1 MLDYFYILRM
11 INLAIFIMCFL
22 ALMKKRGYTC
32 KCKSKTKLVLTSIL
46 VIAPNIGGMP
56 FGTVALFILILII
69 LSPFLIC
76 KTIYKIDTKKSITQS
91 NASRHLN
98 KLMNANLVT
107 YYKEAKYVYY
117 KLNED
122 TLNEYSFIK
131 SILEDGLEKEEK
143 LKLDYDILVNYKD
156 AGLTCETVSQI
167 RDVINKIKSN

>member
-1 MLDYFYILRM
+1 MKIVQILKALGDETRIKIINILRKGPLCVCE
-11 INLAIFIMCFL
+11 IEAIL
-22 ALMKKRGYTC
+22 E
-32 KCKSKTKLVLTSIL
+32 
-46 VIAPNIGGMP
+46 
-56 FGTVALFILILII
+56 
-69 LSPFLIC
+69 
-76 KTIYKIDTKKSITQS
+76 ITQS

-131 SILEDGLEKEEK
+131 AILEDGLEKEEK

-156 AGLTCETVSQI
+156 AGLTCETVTQI

>member
-1 MLDYFYILRM
+1 MKIVQILKALGDETRIKIMNILRNGPLCVCE
-11 INLAIFIMCFL
+11 IEAIL
-22 ALMKKRGYTC
+22 E
-32 KCKSKTKLVLTSIL
+32 
-46 VIAPNIGGMP
+46 
-56 FGTVALFILILII
+56 
-69 LSPFLIC
+69 
-76 KTIYKIDTKKSITQS
+76 ITQS

-122 TLNEYSFIK
+122 TLNEYRFVK

-143 LKLDYDILVNYKD
+143 LKLDYDILVNYRE
-156 AGLTCETVSQI
+156 AGLTCETVNQI

>member
-1 MLDYFYILRM
+1 MKIVQILKALGDETRIKIINILRNGPLCVCE
-11 INLAIFIMCFL
+11 IEAIL
-22 ALMKKRGYTC
+22 E
-32 KCKSKTKLVLTSIL
+32 
-46 VIAPNIGGMP
+46 
-56 FGTVALFILILII
+56 
-69 LSPFLIC
+69 
-76 KTIYKIDTKKSITQS
+76 ITQS

-143 LKLDYDILVNYKD
+143 LKLDYDILVNYKE
-156 AGLTCETVSQI
+156 AGLTCETVTQI

>member
-1 MLDYFYILRM
+1 MKIVQILKALGDETRIKIINILRNGPLCVCE
-11 INLAIFIMCFL
+11 IEAIL
-22 ALMKKRGYTC
+22 E
-32 KCKSKTKLVLTSIL
+32 
-46 VIAPNIGGMP
+46 
-56 FGTVALFILILII
+56 
-69 LSPFLIC
+69 
-76 KTIYKIDTKKSITQS
+76 ITQS

-143 LKLDYDILVNYKD
+143 LKLDYEILVNYKD
-156 AGLTCETVSQI
+156 AGLTCETVTQI

>member
-1 MLDYFYILRM
+1 MKIVQILKALGDETRIKIMNILRNGPLCVCE
-11 INLAIFIMCFL
+11 IEAIL
-22 ALMKKRGYTC
+22 E
-32 KCKSKTKLVLTSIL
+32 
-46 VIAPNIGGMP
+46 
-56 FGTVALFILILII
+56 
-69 LSPFLIC
+69 
-76 KTIYKIDTKKSITQS
+76 ITQS

-131 SILEDGLEKEEK
+131 AILEDGLEKEEK

-156 AGLTCETVSQI
+156 AGLTCETVTQI

>member
-1 MLDYFYILRM
+1 MNIVQILKALGDETRIKIMNILRNGSLCVCE
-11 INLAIFIMCFL
+11 IEAIL
-22 ALMKKRGYTC
+22 E
-32 KCKSKTKLVLTSIL
+32 
-46 VIAPNIGGMP
+46 
-56 FGTVALFILILII
+56 
-69 LSPFLIC
+69 
-76 KTIYKIDTKKSITQS
+76 ITQS

-131 SILEDGLEKEEK
+131 AILEDGLEKEEK

>member
-1 MLDYFYILRM
+1 MKIVQILKALGDETRIKIINILRNGPLCVCE
-11 INLAIFIMCFL
+11 IEAIL
-22 ALMKKRGYTC
+22 E
-32 KCKSKTKLVLTSIL
+32 
-46 VIAPNIGGMP
+46 
-56 FGTVALFILILII
+56 
-69 LSPFLIC
+69 
-76 KTIYKIDTKKSITQS
+76 ITQS

-131 SILEDGLEKEEK
+131 AILEDGLEKEKK

-156 AGLTCETVSQI
+156 AGLTCETVNQI
-167 RDVINKIKSN
+167 RDAINKIKSN

>member
-1 MLDYFYILRM
+1 MKIVQILKALGDETRIKIINILRNGPLCVCE
-11 INLAIFIMCFL
+11 IEAIL
-22 ALMKKRGYTC
+22 E
-32 KCKSKTKLVLTSIL
+32 
-46 VIAPNIGGMP
+46 
-56 FGTVALFILILII
+56 
-69 LSPFLIC
+69 
-76 KTIYKIDTKKSITQS
+76 ITQS

-131 SILEDGLEKEEK
+131 AILEDGLEKEEK

-156 AGLTCETVSQI
+156 AGLTCETVIQI

>member
-1 MLDYFYILRM
+1 MKIVQILKALGDETRIKIMNILRNGPLCVCE
-11 INLAIFIMCFL
+11 IEAIL
-22 ALMKKRGYTC
+22 E
-32 KCKSKTKLVLTSIL
+32 
-46 VIAPNIGGMP
+46 
-56 FGTVALFILILII
+56 
-69 LSPFLIC
+69 
-76 KTIYKIDTKKSITQS
+76 ITQS

-131 SILEDGLEKEEK
+131 AILEDGLEKEEK

-156 AGLTCETVSQI
+156 AGLTCETVTQI
-167 RDVINKIKSN
+167 REVINKIKSN